1 MMVWDH
7 QKSFH
12 ETSYNW
18 HIWAEIYKIFSVLK
32 PIGTVFEIKFI
43 VIRKLELAMTQVDFS
58 HKVVSF
64 DQFPIKSGILPVSSM
79 SEAHLI
85 TIQEFL

>member
-1 MMVWDH
+1 MKPPTIDIYG
-7 QKSFH
+7 QKFIKYSR
-12 ETSYNW
+12 
-18 HIWAEIYKIFSVLK
+18 SVLK

-58 HKVVSF
+58 HKEVSF
-64 DQFPIKSGILPVSSM
+64 DQLPMKSGIFPVSSV